1 MPTHTLASRPA
12 ARVPPT
18 RSAAAARASGQQA
31 SIGNQARLRGA
42 RPVGQTAGLAPPAV
56 DDALAAPGQVLDPA
70 IRAEMEP
77 HLDRDLA
84 DVRVHA
90 GPKASASTEAIGAKA
105 YAAGRDIVFGAEGYH
120 PETREG
126 RRRLAHELVHGAQQD
141 TGAIVVQRDAPRED
155 PKVTKLKAELVKTF
169 DLSAVTDTADA
180 KWTAPE
186 LERMKSALSRVP
198 AAERGAIKGVELR
211 RVVRTTDFG
220 NIASGFF
227 HQEIDARTGV
237 RRDRI
242 EIANDAFGGDADFA
256 EGGSHEKFGG
266 EIEQGAPSEGV
277 ASHEIGHAVE
287 SLDRRQAEAARV
299 NVGLSGGDP
308 DTAQAAVDAAELT
321 IKVSSGKKV
330 KVTRRLAEFVAVVES
345 NKIVIAGRGLGDQ
358 IDGSWPDNPVEAYA
372 ELYRF
377 ALTAPAGLKG
387 FDKTGA
393 LASFFTSPVG
403 PKGAQVKKAA
413 DWLASHK

>member
-1 MPTHTLASRPA
+1 MRTNTLASRPA
-12 ARVPPT
+12 ARAAPT
-18 RSAAAARASGQQA
+18 RSVTPVRASAPQVQ
-31 SIGNQARLRGA
+31 IGNQARLRSA
-42 RPVGQTAGLAPPAV
+42 WPIGQTAGHAPPIV
-56 DDALAAPGQVLDPA
+56 HDALAAPGQALDPA
-70 IRAEMEP
+70 IRAAIEP
-77 HLDRDLA
+77 HLGRDLT
-84 DVRVHA
+84 DVRVHT
-90 GPKASASTEAIGAKA
+90 GPKASASAEAIGANA
-105 YAAGRDIVFGAEGYH
+105 YAAGRHIVFGAGGYH
-120 PETREG
+120 PETHEG
-126 RRRLAHELVHGAQQD
+126 RRRLAHELVHVVQQD
-141 TGAIVVQRDAPRED
+141 AGAPIVQRDAPKED
-155 PKVTKLKAELVKTF
+155 PKVTKLKADLVKTF

-180 KWTAPE
+180 KWTEVE
-186 LERMKSALSRVP
+186 LDRMKSALTRVP
-198 AAERGAIKGVELR
+198 MAERAALKGVELR

-242 EIANDAFGGDADFA
+242 EIANDAFGGDEDYA

-266 EIEQGAPSEGV
+266 VVEQGAPSEGV

-321 IKVSSGKKV
+321 VKVSSGKKV

-345 NKIVIAGRGLGDQ
+345 NKVVIAGRGLGDQ

-403 PKGAQVKKAA
+403 PKGPQVKKAA